1 MFNLALDSKLRAC
14 DLIKLKVKDI
24 AHGST
29 IQSRAILIQQ
39 KTQKPVQFELT
50 QKTRTSLVEWIN
62 FKKLRNTDFLF
73 ESRVKKN
80 YLLTTRQYTR
90 IVKNWINS
98 IALDPTAHS
107 TQLMRRTKVS
117 LIYKRTKNLRAI
129 QLLLGHSKLE
139 STVRYLGIEVDDALE
154 ISEQTDI

>member
-14 DLIKLKVKDI
+14 DLIKLKVRDI

-62 FKKLRNTDFLF
+62 FKKLKNTDFLF

-80 YLLTTRQYTR
+80 YPLTTRQYTR

-98 IALDPTAHS
+98 IALDPTAYS
-107 TQLMRRTKVS
+107 THTMRRTKVS
-117 LIYKRTKNLRAI
+117 LIYKRTKNL
-129 QLLLGHSKLE
+129 
-139 STVRYLGIEVDDALE
+139 
-154 ISEQTDI
+154 